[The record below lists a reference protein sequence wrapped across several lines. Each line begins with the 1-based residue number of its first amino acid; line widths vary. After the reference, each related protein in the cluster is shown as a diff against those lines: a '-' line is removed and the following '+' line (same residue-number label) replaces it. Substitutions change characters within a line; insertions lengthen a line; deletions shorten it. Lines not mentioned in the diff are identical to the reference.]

1 VAVGPGEPETAQV
14 GEGRPEAGRPDDRV
28 ERLLASVGPAGTP
41 LGEPLDHRLGHQV
54 AAIARGAHRRHGD
67 DVAQRADAAG
77 LAAGGAVADRLRG
90 DLEEHATVDVVG
102 EVARWAAGRPVD
114 RGGGAEQV
122 RGDLGAGV
130 AAAHDQHPLAGER
143 LGPAV
148 VVDVQHLALE
158 PVGVR
163 DRGPQ
168 GAVPRAGGRDD
179 RPGAHVA
186 VVGADQQAVV
196 GALDGP
202 HAHRSTHVDVVALL
216 VVGEVVHDVRRV
228 GRLVTRRTR
237 HQSAG
242 QRAVAGGGEE
252 PQARPGV
259 LPRAPGRRAG
269 VEQHHRQRGAG
280 APALGPAQVEGER
293 QRGLPAADDADVDGL
308 RQGPAQ
314 GPGRRPAQQHVLRR
328 SISTVSRHSPSSWAM
343 RERTA
348 SVT

>member
-1 VAVGPGEPETAQV
+1 M
-14 GEGRPEAGRPDDRV
+14 GEGGPEAGRPDDGV
-28 ERLLASVGPAGTP
+28 ERLLASVGPPGAV
-41 LGEPLDHRLGHQV
+41 LGQPLDHRPGDQV
-54 AAIARGAHRRHGD
+54 AA
-67 DVAQRADAAG
+67 V
-77 LAAGGAVADRLRG
+77 
-90 DLEEHATVDVVG
+90 
-102 EVARWAAGRPVD
+102 AGRA
-114 RGGGAEQV
+114 GGGAEQV

-130 AAAHDQHPLAGER
+130 AAPDHQHPLPGEGLR
-143 LGPAV
+143 PAV
-148 VVDVQHLALE
+148 VVHVQL
-158 PVGVR
+158 
-163 DRGPQ
+163 GPAEDLHARHPRPE
-168 GAVPRAGGRDD
+168 GLLPRAGGGDHGPGGEVASVGHD
-179 RPGAHVA
+179 PQARPR
-186 VVGADQQAVV
+186 
-196 GALDGP
+196 ALDRGDL
-202 HAHRSTHVDVVALL
+202 HRPADVDVVALL
-216 VVGEVVHDVRRV
+216 VVGQVVHDVRRV